1 MTAFEQRLANIE
13 SELSAKCDENDVR
26 RIVSEEIKKTTV
38 EPLTTPI
45 IVQEDQTT
53 VTSVIT
59 EINVRKTRKNN
70 LMVHGI
76 KESNSQATEERKEHD
91 LQVLKDIAATC
102 KVNIDEFKTNKLG
115 KFDKERAT
123 RPLLVSSDNPDL
135 KIAILKNAHQLKGEE
150 SKFDKITLSH
160 DMTRT
165 ERQEDKKLYEEA
177 KEMEIKSKGNVL
189 YKVRGPPG
197 ARRIIKLQ
205 KE

>member
-1 MTAFEQRLANIE
+1 M
-13 SELSAKCDENDVR
+13 
-26 RIVSEEIKKTTV
+26 
-38 EPLTTPI
+38 
-45 IVQEDQTT
+45 
-53 VTSVIT
+53 
-59 EINVRKTRKNN
+59 RKTRKNN